1 MICNGLRYYTKVY
14 NQDIEV
20 IYIEGIYLDSFE
32 PNVADVPNDQRV
44 VRSFLTQ
51 PYLFSFV

>member
-32 PNVADVPNDQRV
+32 PNVAAVPNDQRV

-51 PYLFSFV
+51 P